1 MRFEN
6 VFRRGR
12 VVVVVCVFVCV
23 TEKINAG
30 VGRPFGDI
38 GIKS

>member
-23 TEKINAG
+23 MEKINAG
-30 VGRPFGDI
+30 VGRPFGDV
-38 GIKS
+38 GVKS